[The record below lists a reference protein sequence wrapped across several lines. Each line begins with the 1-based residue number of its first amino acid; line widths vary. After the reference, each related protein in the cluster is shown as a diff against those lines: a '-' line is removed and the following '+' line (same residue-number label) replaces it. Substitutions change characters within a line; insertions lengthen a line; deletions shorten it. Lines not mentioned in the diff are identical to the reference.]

1 MSLATLGTHA
11 KILGAFSMLLLVIG
25 IISGVAI
32 WRIHTGD
39 VIARDLVEDKL
50 AKQLLTSDLLGATR
64 LNGLRVMSIARSD
77 SLELADLYKEQ
88 LAREEK
94 KAADLARAL
103 AALPMSAGEQVLLTA
118 VTKAKANADAAATE
132 VMRAKEQGRTLEVEE
147 LVASRLEPMSRR
159 HIDSLQALLDD
170 ESRHARALAAQSSSA
185 SGTSSTLLVMLGAA
199 ALVAGTG
206 LAWQLT
212 RDIVR
217 PLQQAVALAE
227 QVATGDLRAAI
238 RHQRRDEIGRLFD
251 ALNTMT
257 ASMSATVAQ
266 VMGGALAIDRASAEI
281 AAGNLDLS
289 QRTERQAGTLEAT
302 AASMEELTA
311 TVRQNSAHANEANRL
326 ARSASDVAR
335 VGGQAVAHMAGKME
349 AIQASAARIADI
361 TGVIDGLAFQTNILA
376 LNAAVEAARA
386 GEAGRG
392 FAVVATEVRALAQ
405 RSTTA
410 ARDIKQLI
418 SDSNEQIAAGS
429 ALASAA
435 GATMTDIV
443 AGVQELGAIL
453 AAINA
458 ASAEQAQGIEQVD
471 HAITEMDGVTR
482 QYAALVE
489 HAAAAAESMREQAG
503 SLSALVST
511 FKVAADARGR
521 ASVPDHA
528 CDIQPDPAG
537 RRIVLRSGVRH
548 AIGVA

>member
-1 MSLATLGTHA
+1 MRLATLSTRT
-11 KILGAFSMLLLVIG
+11 KILGAFSILLLVIG
-25 IISGVAI
+25 TISGVAI

-39 VIARDLVEDKL
+39 RIARDLVEDKL
-50 AKQLLTSDLLGATR
+50 AKQLLTSDLLGVTR

-88 LAREEK
+88 LALGEQ

-103 AALPMSAGEQVLLTA
+103 AALPMSAGEQALL
-118 VTKAKANADAAATE
+118 KAAAAGKISAAAAAAE
-132 VMRAKEQGRTLEVEE
+132 VMRAKDQGRTQEVEE
-147 LVASRLEPMSRR
+147 LVTSKLEPLFKR
-159 HIDSLQALLDD
+159 HTDSLQVLLDD

-185 SGTSSTLLVMLGAA
+185 SAASRALLAMLGMA
-199 ALVAGTG
+199 ALVAGAG

-217 PLQQAVALAE
+217 PLRQAVALAE
-227 QVATGDLRAAI
+227 QVASGDLRAAI
-238 RHQRRDEIGRLFD
+238 RHQRGDEIGRLFD

-289 QRTERQAGTLEAT
+289 QRTERQAGTLEET

-311 TVRQNSAHANEANRL
+311 TVRQNSSHVHDRL
-326 ARSASDVAR
+326 ARSASDIALA
-335 VGGQAVAHMAGKME
+335 GGEAVAQMTSKMQT
-349 AIQASAARIADI
+349 IQASAERIVDI

-410 ARDIKQLI
+410 ARDIKKLI
-418 SDSNEQIAAGS
+418 ADSNEQIASGNGLAGV
-429 ALASAA
+429 A
-435 GATMTDIV
+435 GATMSDIV
-443 AGVQELGAIL
+443 AGVQALSGIL

-458 ASAEQAQGIEQVD
+458 ASAEQAQGIEQVG

-482 QYAALVE
+482 QNAALVE
-489 HAAAAAESMREQAG
+489 QAAAAAESMRGQAG
-503 SLSALVST
+503 SLSALVGT
-511 FKVAADARGR
+511 FKVKADAPGR
-521 ASVPDHA
+521 AA
-528 CDIQPDPAG
+528 
-537 RRIVLRSGVRH
+537 RSTCGYH
-548 AIGVA
+548 TKLFATAWESN